1 MTILIL
7 VFLGQLVEPTPVRTW
22 VEQPAPSSA
31 GDLMRAPTP
40 NELVAQAARVLTLV
54 APPSRAI
61 LTPATAARVEAAR
74 ASMVSVRP

>member
-7 VFLGQLVEPTPVRTW
+7 VFLGQLVEPTPVQTW
-22 VEQPAPSSA
+22 VEQPAPPSA
-31 GDLMRAPTP
+31 AARLRAPTP
-40 NELVAQAARVLTLV
+40 SELIVQAARVLTLV
-54 APPSRAI
+54 ATPSRAI